1 MCSSKDSV
9 GLRLAILMTLLL
21 GATTTS
27 TSAQEVDARALLEKM
42 SAEIASLQSFV
53 IHGDAYADA
62 RLDAGQII
70 EHSSKVSLRLRREP
84 GAVRITNR
92 DAEETKEI
100 YFDDGS
106 LSVYSS
112 ADNMYAQ
119 AQIPKGVESM
129 LDYAMDEVGIESPLL
144 EFISAD
150 VANELLQDADEVS
163 YLEASL
169 IRDQIYHHVGIR
181 SPEVDVQ
188 IWISAEGRPLP
199 GKLVITSKWEGGAP
213 RFVAFFEW
221 DTNPTFQ
228 RDLFEFEPPDDAVE
242 VEFVVELQN

>member
-1 MCSSKDSV
+1 
-9 GLRLAILMTLLL
+9 
-21 GATTTS
+21 
-27 TSAQEVDARALLEKM
+27 
-42 SAEIASLQSFV
+42 
-53 IHGDAYADA
+53 
-62 RLDAGQII
+62 
-70 EHSSKVSLRLRREP
+70 
-84 GAVRITNR
+84 
-92 DAEETKEI
+92 
-100 YFDDGS
+100 
-106 LSVYSS
+106 
-112 ADNMYAQ
+112 
-119 AQIPKGVESM
+119 M